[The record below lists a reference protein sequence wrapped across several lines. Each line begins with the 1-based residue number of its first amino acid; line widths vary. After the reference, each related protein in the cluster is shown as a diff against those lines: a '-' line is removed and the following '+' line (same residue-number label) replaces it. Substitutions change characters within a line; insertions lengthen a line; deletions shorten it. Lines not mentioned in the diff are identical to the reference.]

1 MITARLNNYRQS
13 PRKVRLVA
21 SLISGKSVVDALAI
35 LPHVA
40 KRSAKPLATLINSA
54 VANAK
59 HNFSLSADTLIVKEF
74 RVDAGATMKRS
85 MPRAHG
91 SAFPIRKRT
100 SHITLILAPKA
111 EALPASKK
119 ADKTVKAEVKKPAVK
134 KSGSALKA
142 KSSKL

>member
-1 MITARLNNYRQS
+1 MIVAKLNNYRQS

-91 SAFPIRKRT
+91 SAYPIRKRT

-111 EALPASKK
+111 EALPAPKK
-119 ADKTVKAEVKKPAVK
+119 AEKVVEKKVVAKKPVKAKTVTK
-134 KSGSALKA
+134 
-142 KSSKL
+142 

>member
-1 MITARLNNYRQS
+1 MITAKLNNYRQS

-21 SLISGKSVVDALAI
+21 SLISGKPVVDAIAL

-59 HNFSLSADTLIVKEF
+59 HNFSLSADTLIIKEF

-91 SAFPIRKRT
+91 SAYPIRKRT

-111 EALPASKK
+111 ESLPAPKK
-119 ADKTVKAEVKKPAVK
+119 SAKAVAEKVAPKKVVKA
-134 KSGSALKA
+134 KA
-142 KSSKL
+142 TK